1 MVGSSG
7 LEKQEGKPARRLPLS
22 EPPGSTGS
30 TGVPADLGM
39 IHRLF
44 GRRLHRYDGDVG
56 AALSLGTVRHAPVDQ
71 RKQRVIPAQANVF
84 ARMPF
89 GPVLPHDD
97 VAGTTW
103 LAAEQLDAEA
113 LARGIAAVAR
123 VSACFLVRHGG
134 LPSRTS
140 AERRAGSLL
149 FAQGDGS
156 KRTRPREIYLL
167 IRPGEYQVAASVAPA
182 SAFGAA
188 RRGRGGGVCDGFL
201 PSVRIS
207 VIRTRENCW
216 RWPRL
221 RREFLRRRFLKAMTL
236 GPRT

>member
-1 MVGSSG
+1 MRAVFSAMRRSLTRAVTRFASSRRSVRNTSRAVSRTAIPPTWVSIWGRSSTVMAGSSG

-56 AALSLGTVRHAPVDQ
+56 AALSLGTVRHAPIDQ

-89 GPVLPHDD
+89 GSMLPHNDI
-97 VAGTTW
+97 AGTTR

-113 LARGIAAVAR
+113 LAR
-123 VSACFLVRHGG
+123 
-134 LPSRTS
+134 
-140 AERRAGSLL
+140 
-149 FAQGDGS
+149 
-156 KRTRPREIYLL
+156 
-167 IRPGEYQVAASVAPA
+167 
-182 SAFGAA
+182 
-188 RRGRGGGVCDGFL
+188 
-201 PSVRIS
+201 RI
-207 VIRTRENCW
+207 
-216 RWPRL
+216 
-221 RREFLRRRFLKAMTL
+221 
-236 GPRT
+236 

>member
-1 MVGSSG
+1 MLSKSKRGAGSPSPPTWN
-7 LEKQEGKPARRLPLS
+7 LQVPPVRLACRRTLS
-22 EPPGSTGS
+22 
-30 TGVPADLGM
+30 M

-44 GRRLHRYDGDVG
+44 GRRLHRYDGDIG
-56 AALSLGTVRHAPVDQ
+56 AALGFGTVRHPTIDQ
-71 RKQRVIPAQANVF
+71 RKQRVIPAQADVL

-89 GPVLPHDD
+89 GSVLSHDD
-97 VAGTTW
+97 VPGTTW

-123 VSACFLVRHGG
+123 GSACFLVRHSG
-134 LPSRTS
+134 LPYKTR
-140 AERRAGSLL
+140 AGRRAGSLL
-149 FAQGDGS
+149 FLVRGDGP
-156 KRTRPREIYLL
+156 KRTRRRDVYLL
-167 IRPGEYQVAASVAPA
+167 IRPGEYQVGASVTPA
-182 SAFGAA
+182 SACGAA
-188 RRGRGGGVCDGFL
+188 CRRGRGGGVCDGFL

-236 GPRT
+236 SPRT